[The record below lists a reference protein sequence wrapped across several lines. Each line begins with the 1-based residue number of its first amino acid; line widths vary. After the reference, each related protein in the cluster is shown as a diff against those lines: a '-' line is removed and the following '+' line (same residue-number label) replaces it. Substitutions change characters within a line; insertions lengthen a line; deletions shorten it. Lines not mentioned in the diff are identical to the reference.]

1 MQIKR
6 FEARTMTEALKLVKN
21 ELGTEAV
28 ILSACSR
35 RGTGVFSCF
44 RKAGVE
50 VTAAGA
56 GALPPLLPGGCAED
70 GRTGDLEGRP
80 ILAASRRSPR
90 PNRFPGLDYPPRIDP
105 GKPPEA
111 GRADQVMARI
121 GGHWLYRRLLSHG
134 VEERYARRLT
144 SDFLK
149 HEKGPGD
156 DPALRRS
163 RLAGVIAQMGAS
175 VKPLAI
181 ERGQRRRI
189 ALVGPSGVGKTTAAA
204 KLAAAYTLA
213 PGMKVA
219 LLSLDTY
226 RVAAAEELKAYAAII
241 DIPTAVVSDRSGL
254 VEALEKYSRY
264 DLVLIDTPGVTLRNT
279 ALIRTLGEV
288 FEGIAALEVQLVLSA
303 TARLRDGVD
312 LCAKLSGF
320 RIERLMFSKID
331 ETCAC
336 GSLLNFLLR
345 LRLPA
350 ACLFDGAPGV
360 DGVKDADLETLA
372 ALVAD
377 DNRGQAQA
385 AAVPPAD
392 GAPQEGALFAPDAE
406 ACAYVAN
413 RNSSVFH
420 TADCKW
426 ATAIK
431 DENMIGFASVAEAR
445 NHQYKPCRT
454 CCREALVGL
463 RTESMPAGRSL
474 SVGYR

>member
-1 MQIKR
+1 
-6 FEARTMTEALKLVKN
+6 MTEALKLVKN

-35 RGTGVFSCF
+35 RGSGVFSCF
-44 RKAGVE
+44 KKAGVE

-56 GALPPLLPGGCAED
+56 GALPPLQSGTLAED
-70 GRTGDLEGRP
+70 GCTADLPGP
-80 ILAASRRSPR
+80 PLSAAVRRSPR
-90 PNRFPGLDYPPRIDP
+90 PNRFPGLACPPAVDP
-105 GKPPEA
+105 ERLPEA
-111 GRADQVMARI
+111 GRTDQGLARI
-121 GGHWLYRRLLSHG
+121 GGHWLYRRLLSRG

-144 SDFLK
+144 ADFLK
-149 HEKGPGD
+149 HENGPGD
-156 DPALRRS
+156 DPALHRS

-189 ALVGPSGVGKTTAAA
+189 ALVGPSGVGKTMAAA
-204 KLAAAYTLA
+204 KLAAAYTLV

-226 RVAAAEELKAYAAII
+226 RVAAVDELKAYADII
-241 DIPTAVVSDRSGL
+241 SIPAVVITDRAGL
-254 VEALEKYSRY
+254 DEALENYSHY
-264 DLVLIDTPGVTLRNT
+264 DLVLIDTPGVNLRDT
-279 ALIRTLGEV
+279 ALLRRLGELL
-288 FEGIAALEVQLVLSA
+288 EGIEALEVLLMLSA
-303 TARLRDGVD
+303 TARLCDGID
-312 LCAKLSGF
+312 LCAKLTGF
-320 RIERLMFSKID
+320 RIQRLMFSKID
-331 ETCAC
+331 ETSAC

-377 DNRGQAQA
+377 DNRGQSP
-385 AAVPPAD
+385 AVTVAPAD
-392 GAPQEGALFAPDAE
+392 AAPQQRALFAPVA
-406 ACAYVAN
+406 ATHAYVAN

-454 CCREALVGL
+454 CCREALVGR
-463 RTESMPAGRSL
+463 RTESLPAGRCL